1 MVVYDQSKVWNPQA
15 EVLEKQINSASY
27 SKEGILPLMSYS
39 LGAAG
44 KSSTSDSSI
53 DCFGITFFSDV
64 CILYGK
70 DG

>member
-1 MVVYDQSKVWNPQA
+1 M
-15 EVLEKQINSASY
+15 LEKQVQSAFY

-53 DCFGITFFSDV
+53 DCFSIMLFQMSAFYMV
-64 CILYGK
+64 RMVRYGNECYACC
-70 DG
+70 